1 MLSDNSLF
9 ICMTP
14 LQMKI
19 AERIIYERK
28 IIGYKIVCLFLA
40 KSEKYD
46 YYFTEL
52 EKNSSS
58 SFFYYPKEK
67 AKGILLLKDVYSYK
81 RKLLKSEILV
91 DVKNIYAASID
102 NRYVQLIASILKNAN
117 FFTFDDGLA
126 NLNYN
131 GSYYK
136 NETLSKIKSFL
147 WKIIGVN
154 FFAQNFRHKSKIHY
168 SLYKNKKNIVD
179 KVEYISLFADVY
191 QKKSNSEGTVNIFLG
206 QPVNEVNENADN
218 EFLNKALKKLKID
231 AYFPHPRENYIID
244 EDIEV
249 ILSNLIFEDYIF
261 NLYNTNES
269 IKKINIYTFFST
281 AMLNLESLD
290 FIDCYVVKDINYFDE
305 DIYQIFQGF
314 NVRVLAYDS
323 MEGTK

>member
-19 AERIIYERK
+19 AERIIYKRK

-244 EDIEV
+244 EGIEV
-249 ILSNLIFEDYIF
+249 ILSNLIFEDYI
-261 NLYNTNES
+261 LEIYNKNN
-269 IKKINIYTFFST
+269 KLDNINIYTFFST
-281 AMLNLESLD
+281 AILNLDEIYFVNS
-290 FIDCYVVKDINYFDE
+290 YVVVDSKFEKELYDFFN
-305 DIYQIFQGF
+305 GF
-314 NVRVLAYDS
+314 NVKLICMDS
-323 MEGTK
+323 I

>member
-126 NLNYN
+126 NLNYK
-131 GSYYK
+131 GSYHK
-136 NETLSKIKSFL
+136 DEILSKMKLFL
-147 WKIIGVN
+147 WGIIGVS
-154 FFAQNFRHKSKIHY
+154 FFAQNFRRKSKTHY
-168 SLYKNKKNIVD
+168 SLYKNKKNIID
-179 KVEYISLFADVY
+179 KVEYISLFDAVY
-191 QKKSNSEGTVNIFLG
+191 QKKCNSDAEVNIFLG
-206 QPVNEVNENADN
+206 QPIHEVNKKADDDYVNAIIEKFN
-218 EFLNKALKKLKID
+218 ID
-231 AYFPHPRENYIID
+231 TYFPHPRESYSINNK
-244 EDIEV
+244 IEV
-249 ILSNLIFEDYIF
+249 ISSDLIFEDYVLKF
-261 NLYNTNES
+261 YSDNLN
-269 IKKINIYTFFST
+269 IKKINIFTFFST
-281 AMLNLESLD
+281 AILNLENLD
-290 FIDCYVVKDINYFDE
+290 FVQCYAIYDISYFDME
-305 DIYQIFQGF
+305 IYENFKNF
-314 NVRVLAYDS
+314 NIEIIS
-323 MEGTK
+323 MESFSK